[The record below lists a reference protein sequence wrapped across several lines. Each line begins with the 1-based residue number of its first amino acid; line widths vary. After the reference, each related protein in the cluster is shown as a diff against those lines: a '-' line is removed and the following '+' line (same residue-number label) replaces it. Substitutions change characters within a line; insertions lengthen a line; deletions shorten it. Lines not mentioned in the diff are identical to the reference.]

1 VGKSVGLLLV
11 WTVGLLVILAV
22 GCLVVD
28 LTVG

>member
-1 VGKSVGLLLV
+1 MGKSVGLLLV